1 MNLDGFK
8 PYRGYFYRVS
18 ANFSE
23 DGQWRGTIDVLRRHW
38 SGTTETVISE
48 MNVPGT
54 FISEDLALDAS
65 DAYCHMLIDEGNFG
79 DK

>member
-1 MNLDGFK
+1 MDLNGFK

-18 ANFSE
+18 ANFSQ

-38 SGTTETVISE
+38 NGTTETVISG

-54 FISEDLALDAS
+54 FIAEVLARDAS
-65 DAYCHMLIDEGNFG
+65 DAYCHLLIDDGKFG

>member
-1 MNLDGFK
+1 MDLDRFK

-18 ANFSE
+18 VNFNQ

-38 SGTTETVISE
+38 NGVSETVISE

-65 DAYCHMLIDEGNFG
+65 DAYCRMLIDEGNFG

>member
-1 MNLDGFK
+1 MDLDGFK

-18 ANFSE
+18 ANCSQ
-23 DGQWRGTIDVLRRHW
+23 DGRWRSTIDVLRRHW
-38 SGTTETVISE
+38 NGTTETLISE

-54 FISEDLALDAS
+54 FISEGLARDAS
-65 DAYCHMLIDEGNFG
+65 DAYCHMLIDEGKFG